1 MPSPF
6 WGIYCVHNL
15 YNLNCQII
23 IFIWK
28 RIRRIQVV
36 KFEISNALASEIYD
50 YLCLLNVRLSAG
62 QRDTESDSRSESKEI
77 TKFYSNE
84 SAVFVSK

>member
-50 YLCLLNVRLSAG
+50 YLCLLNVRTILGVCLRQQEYNFRELSSFSLAG
-62 QRDTESDSRSESKEI
+62 S
-77 TKFYSNE
+77 
-84 SAVFVSK
+84 